1 MQGPLREQARS
12 HRGAA
17 GLVGWCGGQSSMNL
31 SGPFIKRPVATMLL
45 SLAIML
51 LGGVSFGLLPV
62 SPLPQMDFP
71 VIVVQASLPGASP
84 EVMASTVATPLERSF
99 GSIAGVNTMSSRSS
113 QGSTRVILQF
123 DLDRD
128 INGAA
133 REVQAAINASRTLLP
148 SGMRSMP
155 TYKKVNPSQAPIMVL
170 SLTSDV
176 LEKGQLY
183 DLASTIL
190 SQSLS
195 QVQGVGE
202 VQIGGSSLPA
212 VRIELEPQS
221 LNQYGVALDDVR
233 NTIANANVR
242 RPKGSVED
250 DQRLWQVQ
258 ANDQLEKAKDYES
271 LIIHYNGGAALRL
284 KDVAKVSDGVEDR
297 YNSGFFNDDAAVLLV
312 INRQAGANIIETVNE
327 IKAQLP
333 ALQAVLPASVKLNLA
348 MDRSPV
354 IKATLHE
361 AEMTLLIAVALVILV
376 VFLFLGNFRASLIP
390 TLAVPVSLVGTFA
403 VMYLYG
409 FSLNNLSLMALILA
423 TGLVVD
429 DAIVVLENISRHI
442 DEGVRPMRA
451 AYLGAQEVGFT
462 LLSMNVSL
470 VAVFLSILFMGGIIE
485 SLFREF
491 SITLAA
497 AIVVSLVVS
506 LTLTPMLCARWL
518 KPHTPGQ
525 ENRLQRW
532 SRRANDW
539 MVGKYATSLDWVL
552 RHKRLTLLSL
562 FVTIGVN
569 IALYVVVP
577 KTFMPQQ
584 DTGQL
589 IGFVRGDDGLS
600 FSVMQPKM
608 EIFRRAVLKDEAVE
622 SVAGFIGGNNGTN
635 NAFMLVRL
643 KPIKERS
650 ISAQKVIERLRKEMP
665 KVPGAQLML
674 MADQD
679 LQFGG
684 GREQTTSQYSYILQS
699 GDLGAL
705 REWYPKVVTALKAL
719 PELTAIDARE
729 GRGARQVTLIV
740 DRDQAKRLGV
750 DMDMVT
756 AVLNNAYSQRQI
768 STIYDSLN
776 QYQVVMEVNPKYAQ
790 DPITLKQ
797 VQVIT
802 ADGARIPLSTIAH
815 YENSLENDR
824 VSHEGQF
831 ASESIAFDMAEGV
844 TVEQGGA
851 AIERAIAKV
860 GLPEDVIAKMAG
872 TADAFA
878 ATQKSQPW
886 MILGALVAVYLVLGV
901 LYESYIHPL
910 TILSTLPS
918 AGVGALLSI
927 YALGGEFSL
936 ISLLGLF
943 LLIGVVKKNAILMID
958 LALQL
963 ERSQGMAPLESI
975 RSACLQR
982 LRPILMTTLAAIL
995 GALPLL
1001 MSRAEGAEMRQP
1013 LGLTI
1018 IGGLIFSQVLTL
1030 YTTPVV
1036 YLYLDRLRHRFNKW
1050 RGVRTDAALETPL

>member
-1 MQGPLREQARS
+1 
-12 HRGAA
+12 
-17 GLVGWCGGQSSMNL
+17 MNL
-31 SGPFIKRPVATMLL
+31 SGPFILRPVATMLL
-45 SLAIML
+45 SLAILL
-51 LGGVSFGLLPV
+51 LGGVSFNLLPV
-62 SPLPQMDFP
+62 SPLPQIDFP
-71 VIVVQASLPGASP
+71 VIVVSASLPGASP

-99 GSIAGVNTMSSRSS
+99 GAIAGITTMSSSSS
-113 QGSTRVILQF
+113 QGSTRVILAF
-123 DLDRD
+123 DSGRD

-133 REVQAAINASRTLLP
+133 REVQAAINASRNLLP

-155 TYKKVNPSQAPIMVL
+155 TYKKINPSQAPIMVL

-176 LEKGQLY
+176 LQKGELY

-195 QVQGVGE
+195 QVPGVGE

-212 VRIELEPQS
+212 VRIELEPKA
-221 LNQYGVALDDVR
+221 LDQYGVALDDVR
-233 NTIANANVR
+233 NTIANANQR
-242 RPKGSVED
+242 RPKGSLED
-250 DQRLWQVQ
+250 SERNWQIQ
-258 ANDQLEKAKDYES
+258 ANDQLEKAKDYEPL
-271 LIIHYNGGAALRL
+271 LIRYQNGAALRL
-284 KDVAKVSDGVEDR
+284 GDVAKISDGVEDR
-297 YNSGFFNDDAAVLLV
+297 YNSGFFNNDAAVLLV
-312 INRQAGANIIETVNE
+312 INRQSGANIIETVRQ

-333 ALQAVLPASVKLNLA
+333 ALQAVLPSSVKLNLA

-354 IKATLHE
+354 ITATLHE
-361 AEMTLLIAVALVILV
+361 AEMTLLIAVALVVLV
-376 VFLFLGNFRASLIP
+376 VYLFLGNFRASLIP

-403 VMYLYG
+403 VMYLFG
-409 FSLNNLSLMALILA
+409 FSLNNFSLMALILA

-442 DEGVRPMRA
+442 DDGVPPMKA

-470 VAVFLSILFMGGIIE
+470 VAVFLSILFMGGIVT

-491 SITLAA
+491 SITLSS
-497 AIVVSLVVS
+497 AIIVSLVVS

-518 KPHTPGQ
+518 KPHVKGHMTG
-525 ENRLQRW
+525 LQRW
-532 SRRANDW
+532 SQRVNDR
-539 MVGKYATSLDWVL
+539 MVAAYATSLDWVL
-552 RHKRLTLLSL
+552 RHRRLTLLSL
-562 FVTIGVN
+562 LITVGVN

-600 FSVMQPKM
+600 FGVMQPKM
-608 EIFRRAVLKDEAVE
+608 ETFRKAILKDPAVL

-635 NAFMLVRL
+635 NAVMLVRL
-643 KPIKERS
+643 KPIAERK
-650 ISAQKVIERLRKEMP
+650 ISAQAVIERLRKDVP
-665 KVPGAQLML
+665 LVPGGRLFL

-684 GREQTTSQYSYILQS
+684 SRDQSSAQYSYILQS
-699 GDLGAL
+699 GDLAAL
-705 REWYPKVVTALKAL
+705 REWFPKVVAAFHSL

-729 GRGARQVTLIV
+729 GRGAAQVTLIV
-740 DRDQAKRLGV
+740 DRDQAKRLGI
-750 DMDMVT
+750 DMSMVT

-790 DPITLKQ
+790 DPITLNQ
-797 VQVIT
+797 MQVIT
-802 ADGARIPLSTIAH
+802 STGARVPLSTIAH
-815 YENSLENDR
+815 YENSLAADTVR
-824 VSHEGQF
+824 HEGQF
-831 ASESIAFDMAEGV
+831 ASENIAFDLAPGV
-844 TVEQGGA
+844 TVEQGTA
-851 AIERAIAKV
+851 AIERAVAKV

-878 ATQKSQPW
+878 ATQKGQPF
-886 MILGALVAVYLVLGV
+886 MILGALVAVYLVLGI

-927 YALGGEFSL
+927 YLLGGEFSL

-963 ERSQGMAPLESI
+963 ERHDGMSPLESI
-975 RSACLQR
+975 RSACLLR

-1001 MSRAEGAEMRQP
+1001 LGAGDGAEMRQP

-1018 IGGLIFSQVLTL
+1018 IGGLVFSQILTL

-1036 YLYLDRLRHRFNKW
+1036 YLYLDRARHRFNAW
-1050 RGVRTDAALETPL
+1050 RGVRTDAALDTAL

>member
-1 MQGPLREQARS
+1 
-12 HRGAA
+12 
-17 GLVGWCGGQSSMNL
+17 MNL

-99 GSIAGVNTMSSRSS
+99 GTIAGVNTMSSRSS

-133 REVQAAINASRTLLP
+133 REVQAAINASRNLLP

-212 VRIELEPQS
+212 VRIELEPQA

-233 NTIANANVR
+233 TTIANANVR

-250 DQRLWQVQ
+250 GQRLWQVQ

-271 LIIHYNGGAALRL
+271 LIIHYADGAALRL

-376 VFLFLGNFRASLIP
+376 VFLFLGNLRASLIP

-442 DEGVRPMRA
+442 DKGVPPMKA

-497 AIVVSLVVS
+497 AIVVSLLVS

-532 SRRANDW
+532 SQRANEW

-552 RHKRLTLLSL
+552 RHRRLTLLSL
-562 FVTIGVN
+562 IVTVGVN

-577 KTFMPQQ
+577 KTFLPQQ

-589 IGFVRGDDGLS
+589 IGFVRGDNGLS

-608 EIFRRAVLKDEAVE
+608 ETFRRAVLKDEAVQ

-643 KPIKERS
+643 KPIKERNL
-650 ISAQKVIERLRKEMP
+650 SAQKVIERLRKEMP

-705 REWYPKVVTALKAL
+705 REWYPKVVAAFKAL

-729 GRGARQVTLIV
+729 GRGAQQVTLIV

-750 DMDMVT
+750 DMNMVT

-790 DPITLKQ
+790 DPVTLNQ
-797 VQVIT
+797 VKVIT

-815 YENSLENDR
+815 YESSLENDR

-844 TVEQGGA
+844 TVEQGSA

-878 ATQKSQPW
+878 AAQKSQPW

-927 YALGGEFSL
+927 YVLGGEFSL

-963 ERSQGMAPLESI
+963 ERHQGLEPLESI

-1001 MSRAEGAEMRQP
+1001 LSRAEGAEMRQP

-1018 IGGLIFSQVLTL
+1018 IGGLVFSQVLTL

-1036 YLYLDRLRHRFNKW
+1036 YLYLDKLRHRFNRW

>member
-1 MQGPLREQARS
+1 
-12 HRGAA
+12 
-17 GLVGWCGGQSSMNL
+17 MNL
-31 SGPFIKRPVATMLL
+31 SGPFIRRPVATMLL
-45 SLAIML
+45 SFAIML
-51 LGGVSFGLLPV
+51 LGGVCFGLLPV

-71 VIVVQASLPGASP
+71 VIVVQANLPGASP

-99 GSIAGVNTMSSRSS
+99 GAIAGVNTMSSRSS

-133 REVQAAINASRTLLP
+133 REVQAAINASRNLLP

-195 QVQGVGE
+195 QVAGVGE

-212 VRIELEPQS
+212 VRIELEPQL

-233 NTIANANVR
+233 TAIADSNVR

-250 DQRLWQVQ
+250 DKRMWQVQ
-258 ANDQLEKAKDYES
+258 ANDQLEKAKDYETLVIRYQDGS
-271 LIIHYNGGAALRL
+271 VLRL
-284 KDVAKVSDGVEDR
+284 KDVAKVSDSVEDR

-327 IKAQLP
+327 IKNQLP

-361 AEMTLLIAVALVILV
+361 AEMTLLIAVALVVLV

-442 DEGVRPMRA
+442 DEGVPPMKA
-451 AYLGAQEVGFT
+451 AYLGAEEVGFT
-462 LLSMNVSL
+462 LLSMNASL
-470 VAVFLSILFMGGIIE
+470 VAVFLSILFMGGIVE

-518 KPHTPGQ
+518 KPHVPGQ

-532 SRRANDW
+532 SHGLNER
-539 MVGKYATSLDWVL
+539 MVRGYARSLDWVL
-552 RHKRLTLLSL
+552 RHRRLTLLSL
-562 FVTIGVN
+562 LVTIGVN

-600 FSVMQPKM
+600 FNVMQPKM
-608 EIFRRAVLKDEAVE
+608 EIFRRAVLKDEAVQ

-643 KPIKERS
+643 KPIKERG

-699 GDLGAL
+699 ADLASL
-705 REWYPKVVTALKAL
+705 RIWYPKVVAAFRAL
-719 PELTAIDARE
+719 PELTAIDARD
-729 GRGARQVTLIV
+729 GGGAQQVTLIV
-740 DRDQAKRLGV
+740 DRDQAKRLGI

-756 AVLNNAYSQRQI
+756 SVLNNAYSQRQI

-776 QYQVVMEVNPKYAQ
+776 QYQVVMEVNPKYAR
-790 DPITLKQ
+790 DPNTLEQ

-802 ADGARIPLSTIAH
+802 ADGARVPLSAIAH
-815 YENSLENDR
+815 YENSLEDDR

-831 ASESIAFDMAEGV
+831 ASEGISFDMAEGV
-844 TVEQGGA
+844 TVEQGTA
-851 AIERAIAKV
+851 AIERAIAKL
-860 GLPEDVIAKMAG
+860 GMPEDVIAKMAG

-878 ATQKSQPW
+878 ATQKSQPF
-886 MILGALVAVYLVLGV
+886 MILGALLAVYLVLGV

-927 YALGGEFSL
+927 YVLGSEFSL

-963 ERSQGMAPLESI
+963 ERAGQTPLESI
-975 RSACLQR
+975 RSACLLR

-1001 MSRAEGAEMRQP
+1001 LGGAEGSEMRQP

-1018 IGGLIFSQVLTL
+1018 IGGLVFSQVLTL

-1036 YLYLDRLRHRFNKW
+1036 YLYLDNLRHRFNRW

>member
-1 MQGPLREQARS
+1 
-12 HRGAA
+12 
-17 GLVGWCGGQSSMNL
+17 MNL
-31 SGPFIKRPVATMLL
+31 SGPFIRRPVATMLL
-45 SLAIML
+45 SFAIML
-51 LGGVSFGLLPV
+51 LGGVCFGLLPV

-71 VIVVQASLPGASP
+71 VIVVQANLPGASP

-99 GSIAGVNTMSSRSS
+99 GAIAGVNTMSSRSS

-133 REVQAAINASRTLLP
+133 REVQAAINASRNLLP

-195 QVQGVGE
+195 QVSGVGE

-212 VRIELEPQS
+212 VRIELEPQL

-233 NTIANANVR
+233 TAIADSNVR

-250 DQRLWQVQ
+250 DRRMWQVQ
-258 ANDQLEKAKDYES
+258 ANDQLEKAKDYET
-271 LIIHYNGGAALRL
+271 LIIRYQDGSVLRL
-284 KDVAKVSDGVEDR
+284 RDVAKVTDSVEDR
-297 YNSGFFNDDAAVLLV
+297 YNSGFFNNDAAVLLV

-361 AEMTLLIAVALVILV
+361 AEMTLLIAVALVVLV

-442 DEGVRPMRA
+442 DEGVPPMKA
-451 AYLGAQEVGFT
+451 AYLGAEEVGFT

-497 AIVVSLVVS
+497 CIVVSLVVS

-518 KPHTPGQ
+518 KPHVPGQ

-532 SRRANDW
+532 SHRLNER
-539 MVGKYATSLDWVL
+539 MVRGYATSLDWVL
-552 RHKRLTLLSL
+552 RHRRLTLLSL
-562 FVTIGVN
+562 LVTIGVN

-600 FSVMQPKM
+600 FNVMQPKM
-608 EIFRRAVLKDEAVE
+608 EIFRRAVLKDEAVQ

-643 KPIKERS
+643 KPIKERN

-699 GDLGAL
+699 ADLASL
-705 REWYPKVVTALKAL
+705 RMWYPKVVAAFRAL
-719 PELTAIDARE
+719 PELTAIDARD
-729 GRGARQVTLIV
+729 GGGAQQVTLVV
-740 DRDQAKRLGV
+740 DRDQAKRLGI

-790 DPITLKQ
+790 DPKTLEQ

-802 ADGARIPLSTIAH
+802 ADGARVPLSAIAH
-815 YENSLENDR
+815 YENSLEDDR

-831 ASESIAFDMAEGV
+831 ASEGISFDMAEGV
-844 TVEQGGA
+844 TVEQGTA
-851 AIERAIAKV
+851 AIERAITRL

-878 ATQKSQPW
+878 ATQKSQPF
-886 MILGALVAVYLVLGV
+886 MILGALLAVYLVLGV

-963 ERSQGMAPLESI
+963 ERAGQAPLESI
-975 RSACLQR
+975 RSACLLR

-1001 MSRAEGAEMRQP
+1001 LGAAEGSEMRQP

-1018 IGGLIFSQVLTL
+1018 IGGLVFSQVLTL

-1036 YLYLDRLRHRFNKW
+1036 YLYLDSLRHRFNRW

>member
-1 MQGPLREQARS
+1 
-12 HRGAA
+12 
-17 GLVGWCGGQSSMNL
+17 MNL

-99 GSIAGVNTMSSRSS
+99 GVIAGVNTMSSRSS

-133 REVQAAINASRTLLP
+133 REVQAAINASRNLLP

-442 DEGVRPMRA
+442 DKGVRPMRA

-497 AIVVSLVVS
+497 AIVVSLLVS

-532 SRRANDW
+532 SQRSNDW

-569 IALYVVVP
+569 IALYIVVP
-577 KTFMPQQ
+577 KTFLPQQ

-622 SVAGFIGGNNGTN
+622 SVAGFIGGTNGTN

-643 KPIKERS
+643 KPIKERN

-705 REWYPKVVTALKAL
+705 REWYPKVVTALRAL

-750 DMDMVT
+750 DMEMVT

-963 ERSQGMAPLESI
+963 ERQQGMAPLESI
-975 RSACLQR
+975 RNACLQR

-1001 MSRAEGAEMRQP
+1001 LSRAEGAEMRQP

-1036 YLYLDRLRHRFNKW
+1036 YLYLDKLRHRFNKW

>member
-1 MQGPLREQARS
+1 
-12 HRGAA
+12 
-17 GLVGWCGGQSSMNL
+17 MNL

-99 GSIAGVNTMSSRSS
+99 GAIAGVNTMSSRSS

-133 REVQAAINASRTLLP
+133 REVQAAINASRNLLP

-212 VRIELEPQS
+212 VRIELEPQA

-233 NTIANANVR
+233 KTIAEANVR

-250 DQRLWQVQ
+250 DQRLWQIQ

-442 DEGVRPMRA
+442 DEGVKPMKA
-451 AYLGAQEVGFT
+451 AYLGAKEVGFT

-497 AIVVSLVVS
+497 SIVVSLVVS

-518 KPHTPGQ
+518 KPHTPGE

-532 SRRANDW
+532 SRRTNDW

-552 RHKRLTLLSL
+552 RHRRLTLLSL
-562 FVTIGVN
+562 IITVGVN
-569 IALYVVVP
+569 VALYVVVP

-608 EIFRRAVLKDEAVE
+608 EVFRRAVLKDEAVE
-622 SVAGFIGGNNGTN
+622 SVAGFIGGTNGTN

-643 KPIKERS
+643 KPIKERN

-665 KVPGAQLML
+665 KVAGAQLML

-699 GDLGAL
+699 GDLGEL
-705 REWYPKVVTALKAL
+705 REWYPKVVTALRAL

-729 GRGARQVTLIV
+729 GAGAQQVTLIV

-750 DMDMVT
+750 DMEMVT

-790 DPITLKQ
+790 DPVTLKQ

-802 ADGARIPLSTIAH
+802 ADGARIPLSTFAH
-815 YENSLENDR
+815 YENSLEDDR

-831 ASESIAFDMAEGV
+831 ASESISFDMAEGV
-844 TVEQGGA
+844 TVEQGSA
-851 AIERAIAKV
+851 AIERAIAKL
-860 GLPEDVIAKMAG
+860 GLPEDVIVKMAG

-878 ATQKSQPW
+878 ATQKSQPF
-886 MILGALVAVYLVLGV
+886 MILGALLAVYLVLGV

-927 YALGGEFSL
+927 YVLGGEFSL

-963 ERSQGMAPLESI
+963 ERHHGMAPLESI

-1001 MSRAEGAEMRQP
+1001 LSRAEGAEMRQP

-1036 YLYLDRLRHRFNKW
+1036 YLYLDKLRHRFNKW

>member
-1 MQGPLREQARS
+1 
-12 HRGAA
+12 
-17 GLVGWCGGQSSMNL
+17 MNL

-62 SPLPQMDFP
+62 APLPQMDFP

-99 GSIAGVNTMSSRSS
+99 GAIAGVNTMSSRSS

-133 REVQAAINASRTLLP
+133 REVQAAINASRNLLP

-202 VQIGGSSLPA
+202 VQVGGSSLPA
-212 VRIELEPQS
+212 VRIELEPQL

-233 NTIANANVR
+233 NAIANANQR

-250 DQRLWQVQ
+250 DQRLWQIQ
-258 ANDQLEKAKDYES
+258 ANDQLEKARDYEP
-271 LIIHYNGGAALRL
+271 LIIHYNNGAALRL

-376 VFLFLGNFRASLIP
+376 VYLFLGNFRASLIP

-403 VMYLYG
+403 IMYLYG

-442 DEGVRPMRA
+442 DEGIAPMKA
-451 AYLGAQEVGFT
+451 AYLGAKEVGFT

-532 SRRANDW
+532 SRRSNDW
-539 MVGKYATSLDWVL
+539 MMGKYATSLDWVL
-552 RHKRLTLLSL
+552 RHRRLTLLSL
-562 FVTIGVN
+562 LLTIGVN
-569 IALYVVVP
+569 VALYVVVP

-608 EIFRRAVLKDEAVE
+608 EIFRRAVLKDAAVE

-643 KPIKERS
+643 KPIKERD
-650 ISAQKVIERLRKEMP
+650 ISAQKVIERLRREMP

-699 GDLGAL
+699 GDLGEL
-705 REWYPKVVTALKAL
+705 RQWYPKVVTALRAL
-719 PELTAIDARE
+719 PEITAIDARE
-729 GRGARQVTLIV
+729 GRGAQQVTLVV

-790 DPITLKQ
+790 DPITLNQ

-802 ADGARIPLSTIAH
+802 SAGARIPLSAIAH
-815 YENSLENDR
+815 YENSLEDDR

-831 ASESIAFDMAEGV
+831 ASESISFDMAEGV
-844 TVEQGGA
+844 TVEQGTA
-851 AIERAIAKV
+851 AIERAIAKL
-860 GLPEDVIAKMAG
+860 GMPEDVIVKMAG

-878 ATQKSQPW
+878 ATQKSQPF
-886 MILGALVAVYLVLGV
+886 MILGALLAVYLVLGV

-927 YALGGEFSL
+927 YVLGGEFSL

-963 ERSQGMAPLESI
+963 ERHQGLDPLQSI

-1001 MSRAEGAEMRQP
+1001 LGGAEGSEMRQP

-1018 IGGLIFSQVLTL
+1018 IGGLVFSQVLTL

-1036 YLYLDRLRHRFNKW
+1036 YLYLDRLRHKFNHW

>member
-1 MQGPLREQARS
+1 
-12 HRGAA
+12 
-17 GLVGWCGGQSSMNL
+17 MNL
-31 SGPFIKRPVATMLL
+31 SGPFIRRPVATMLL

-62 SPLPQMDFP
+62 APLPQMDFP
-71 VIVVQASLPGASP
+71 VIVVSANLSGASP
-84 EVMASTVATPLERSF
+84 EVMASTVATPLERKL
-99 GSIAGVNTMSSRSS
+99 GSIAGVTTLTSSSN
-113 QGSTRVILQF
+113 QGSTRVIIGF
-123 DLDRD
+123 EMGRD
-128 INGAA
+128 IDGAA
-133 REVQAAINASRTLLP
+133 REVQAAINATRNLLP

-155 TYKKVNPSQAPIMVL
+155 TYKKINPSQAPIMVL

-176 LEKGQLY
+176 LQKGQLY
-183 DLASTIL
+183 DLADTIL
-190 SQSLS
+190 SQSLA
-195 QVQGVGE
+195 QVAGVGE

-212 VRIELEPQS
+212 VRIAVEPQL
-221 LNQYGVALDDVR
+221 LNQYNLSLDEVR
-233 NTIANANVR
+233 TAVSNANQR
-242 RPKGSVED
+242 RPMGFVED
-250 DQRLWQVQ
+250 TERNWQVR
-258 ANDQLEKAKDYES
+258 ANDQLESAKDYEPVV
-271 LIIHYNGGAALRL
+271 IRQQNGTILRL
-284 KDVAKVSDGVEDR
+284 SDVATVTDGVENR
-297 YNSGFFNDDAAVLLV
+297 YNSGFFNDQAAVLLV
-312 INRQAGANIIETVNE
+312 VNRQSGANIIETVDQ

-333 ALQAVLPASVKLNLA
+333 ALQSLLPASVQLNVA

-354 IKATLHE
+354 IKATLKE
-361 AEMTLLIAVALVILV
+361 AEHTLLIAVVLVILV
-376 VFLFLGNFRASLIP
+376 VYLFLGSLRASLIP
-390 TLAVPVSLVGTFA
+390 SLAVPVSLVGTFA
-403 VMYLYG
+403 VMYVCG

-442 DEGVRPMRA
+442 ENGQPPMKA
-451 AYLGAQEVGFT
+451 AYLGAKEVGFT

-470 VAVFLSILFMGGIIE
+470 VAVFVSILFMGGIVRN
-485 SLFREF
+485 LFQEF

-497 AIVVSLVVS
+497 AIIVSLVVS

-518 KPHTPGQ
+518 KPHQAQQT
-525 ENRLQRW
+525 RLQRW
-532 SRRANDW
+532 SDKLHQR
-539 MVGKYATSLDWVL
+539 MVAAYDRSLGWAL

-562 FVTIGVN
+562 LATIGIN

-577 KTFMPQQ
+577 KTLIPQQ

-589 IGFVRGDDGLS
+589 MGFIRGDDGLS
-600 FSVMQPKM
+600 FTVMQPKM
-608 EIFRRAVLKDEAVE
+608 EIYRRALLADPAVQ
-622 SVAGFIGGNNGTN
+622 SVAGFIGGNSGTN
-635 NAFMLVRL
+635 NAMVLVRL
-643 KPIKERS
+643 KPISERK
-650 ISAQKVIERLRKEMP
+650 IDAQKVIERLRKELP
-665 KVPGAQLML
+665 KVPGGRLFL

-679 LQFGG
+679 LQLGGG
-684 GREQTTSQYSYILQS
+684 GRDQTSSQYLYTLQS
-699 GDLGAL
+699 GDLAAL
-705 REWYPKVVTALKAL
+705 REWFPKVVAALRAL
-719 PELTAIDARE
+719 PELTAIDARD
-729 GRGARQVTLIV
+729 GAGTQQVTLVV
-740 DRDQAKRLGV
+740 DRDQAKRLGI

-776 QYQVVMEVNPKYAQ
+776 QYQVVLEINPKYAW
-790 DPITLKQ
+790 DPSTLEQ

-802 ADGARIPLSTIAH
+802 ADGARVPLSTIAH
-815 YENSLENDR
+815 YENSLANDR

-831 ASESIAFDMAEGV
+831 ASEDIAFDVAEGYSPD
-844 TVEQGGA
+844 QAMA
-851 AIERAIAKV
+851 ALERAVAKL
-860 GLPEDVIAKMAG
+860 GLPEEVIAKLGG

-878 ATQKSQPW
+878 QTQQGQPF
-886 MILGALVAVYLVLGV
+886 MILGALLLVYLVLGI

-918 AGVGALLSI
+918 AGVGALL
-927 YALGGEFSL
+927 ALYVTGGEFSL

-963 ERSQGMAPLESI
+963 ERHQGFSPEESI
-975 RSACLQR
+975 RQACLLR

-1001 MSRAEGAEMRQP
+1001 LSQAEGAEMRQP

-1018 IGGLIFSQVLTL
+1018 IGGLVFSQILTL

-1036 YLYLDRLRHRFNKW
+1036 YLYLDRLRHRFNRW

>member
-1 MQGPLREQARS
+1 
-12 HRGAA
+12 
-17 GLVGWCGGQSSMNL
+17 MNL
-31 SGPFIKRPVATMLL
+31 SGPFIRRPVATMLL
-45 SLAIML
+45 SFAIML
-51 LGGVSFGLLPV
+51 LGGVCFGLLPV

-71 VIVVQASLPGASP
+71 VIVVQANLPGASP

-99 GSIAGVNTMSSRSS
+99 GAIAGVNTMSSRSS

-133 REVQAAINASRTLLP
+133 REVQAAINASRNLLP

-195 QVQGVGE
+195 QVSGVGE

-212 VRIELEPQS
+212 VRIELEPQL

-233 NTIANANVR
+233 TAIADSNVR

-250 DQRLWQVQ
+250 DRRMWQVQ
-258 ANDQLEKAKDYES
+258 SNDQLEKAKDYET
-271 LIIHYNGGAALRL
+271 LIIRYQDGSVLRL
-284 KDVAKVSDGVEDR
+284 KDVAKVTDSVEDR
-297 YNSGFFNDDAAVLLV
+297 YNSGFFNNDAAVLLV

-361 AEMTLLIAVALVILV
+361 AEMTLLIAVALVVLV

-442 DEGVRPMRA
+442 DEGVPPMKA
-451 AYLGAQEVGFT
+451 AYLGAEEVGFT

-497 AIVVSLVVS
+497 SIVVSLVVS

-518 KPHTPGQ
+518 KPHVPGQ

-532 SRRANDW
+532 SQGLNER
-539 MVGKYATSLDWVL
+539 MVRGYAISLDWVL
-552 RHKRLTLLSL
+552 RHRRLTLLSL
-562 FVTIGVN
+562 LVTIGVN
-569 IALYVVVP
+569 FALYVVVP

-600 FSVMQPKM
+600 FNVMQPKM
-608 EIFRRAVLKDEAVE
+608 EIFRRAVLKDEAVQ

-643 KPIKERS
+643 KPIKERG

-665 KVPGAQLML
+665 KVPGGQLML

-684 GREQTTSQYSYILQS
+684 GREQTTSQYAYILQS
-699 GDLGAL
+699 GDLASL
-705 REWYPKVVTALKAL
+705 RTWYPKVVAAFRAL
-719 PELTAIDARE
+719 PELTAIDARD
-729 GRGARQVTLIV
+729 GGGAQQVTLVV
-740 DRDQAKRLGV
+740 DRDQAKRLGI
-750 DMDMVT
+750 DMEMVT

-790 DPITLKQ
+790 DPKTLEQ

-802 ADGARIPLSTIAH
+802 ADGARVPLSTIAH
-815 YENSLENDR
+815 YENSLEDDR

-831 ASESIAFDMAEGV
+831 ASEGISFDMAEGV
-844 TVEQGGA
+844 TVEQGTA
-851 AIERAIAKV
+851 AIERALAKV

-878 ATQKSQPW
+878 ATQKSQPF
-886 MILGALVAVYLVLGV
+886 MILGALLAVYLVLGV

-963 ERSQGMAPLESI
+963 ERGGQTPLESI
-975 RSACLQR
+975 RSACLLR

-1001 MSRAEGAEMRQP
+1001 LGAAEGSEMRQP

-1018 IGGLIFSQVLTL
+1018 IGGLVFSQVLTL

-1036 YLYLDRLRHRFNKW
+1036 YLYLDKLRHRFNRW

>member
-1 MQGPLREQARS
+1 
-12 HRGAA
+12 
-17 GLVGWCGGQSSMNL
+17 MNL

-99 GSIAGVNTMSSRSS
+99 GTIAGVNTMSSRSS

-133 REVQAAINASRTLLP
+133 REVQAAINASRNLLP

-212 VRIELEPQS
+212 VRIELEPQA

-233 NTIANANVR
+233 TTIANANVR

-250 DQRLWQVQ
+250 GQRLWQVQ

-271 LIIHYNGGAALRL
+271 LIIHYADGAALRL
-284 KDVAKVSDGVEDR
+284 KDVAKVSDSVEDR

-442 DEGVRPMRA
+442 DKGVPPMKA

-497 AIVVSLVVS
+497 AIVVSLLVS

-532 SRRANDW
+532 SQRANEW

-552 RHKRLTLLSL
+552 RHRRLTLLSL

-577 KTFMPQQ
+577 KTFLPQQ

-589 IGFVRGDDGLS
+589 IGFVRGDNGLS

-608 EIFRRAVLKDEAVE
+608 ETFRRAVLKDDAVQ

-643 KPIKERS
+643 KPIKERNL
-650 ISAQKVIERLRKEMP
+650 SAQKVIERLRKEMP

-705 REWYPKVVTALKAL
+705 REWYPKVVAAFKAL

-729 GRGARQVTLIV
+729 GRGAQQVTLIV

-750 DMDMVT
+750 DMNMVT

-790 DPITLKQ
+790 DPVTLNQ
-797 VQVIT
+797 VKVIT

-815 YENSLENDR
+815 YESSLENDR

-844 TVEQGGA
+844 TVEQGSA

-878 ATQKSQPW
+878 AAQKSQPW

-927 YALGGEFSL
+927 YVLGGEFSL

-963 ERSQGMAPLESI
+963 ERHQGLEPLESI

-1001 MSRAEGAEMRQP
+1001 LSRAEGAEMRQP

-1018 IGGLIFSQVLTL
+1018 IGGLVFSQVLTL

-1036 YLYLDRLRHRFNKW
+1036 YLYLDKLRHRFNRW

>member
-1 MQGPLREQARS
+1 
-12 HRGAA
+12 
-17 GLVGWCGGQSSMNL
+17 MNL
-31 SGPFIKRPVATMLL
+31 SGPFIRRPVATMLL

-62 SPLPQMDFP
+62 APLPNMDFP
-71 VIVVQASLPGASP
+71 VIVVSASLPGASP
-84 EVMASTVATPLERSF
+84 EIMASSVATPLERSL
-99 GSIAGVNTMSSRSS
+99 GSIAGINTMSSRSS

-133 REVQAAINASRTLLP
+133 REVQAAINASRNLLP

-170 SLTSDV
+170 SLTSEV
-176 LEKGQLY
+176 LEKGELY
-183 DLASTIL
+183 DMASTIL

-195 QVQGVGE
+195 QVSGVGE

-212 VRIELEPQS
+212 VRIELEPQ
-221 LNQYGVALDDVR
+221 LLDQYGVSLDEVR
-233 NTIANANVR
+233 TAVNAANVR
-242 RPKGSVED
+242 RPKGTVENSKYN
-250 DQRLWQVQ
+250 WQVQ
-258 ANDQLEKAKDYES
+258 ANDQLEKASDYES
-271 LIIHYNGGAALRL
+271 LIIRYQDGAALRL
-284 KDVAKVSDGVEDR
+284 KDVAKVSDGVENR
-297 YNSGFFNDDAAVLLV
+297 YNSGFFNKKPAVLLV
-312 INRQAGANIIETVNE
+312 INRQAGANIIETVAQ

-333 ALQAVLPASVKLNLA
+333 ALEAVLPASATLKVA

-361 AEMTLLIAVALVILV
+361 AEMTLLIAVILVILV
-376 VFLFLGNFRASLIP
+376 VYLFLGNFRASLIP

-403 VMYLYG
+403 IMYLYG

-442 DEGVRPMRA
+442 DKGLAPLQA
-451 AYLGAQEVGFT
+451 AYLGAKEVGFT
-462 LLSMNVSL
+462 LLAMNVSL
-470 VAVFLSILFMGGIIE
+470 VAVFISILFMGGLVE

-491 SITLAA
+491 SITLSAS
-497 AIVVSLVVS
+497 IIVSLVVS

-518 KPHTPGQ
+518 KPHVPGS
-525 ENRLQRW
+525 ENALQRW
-532 SRRANDW
+532 SSQVNDR
-539 MVGKYATSLDWVL
+539 MVAGYDRSLGWVM
-552 RHKRLTLLSL
+552 RHRRLTLLSL
-562 FVTIGVN
+562 LVTVVVN
-569 IALYVVVP
+569 VALYVVVP
-577 KTFMPQQ
+577 KTFLPTQ

-589 IGFVRGDDGLS
+589 MGFVRGDDGLS
-600 FSVMQPKM
+600 FTVMQPKM
-608 EIFRRAVLKDEAVE
+608 EKFRDAILADPAVDT
-622 SVAGFIGGNNGTN
+622 VAGFIGGSNGTN

-643 KPIKERS
+643 KPVSERKLT
-650 ISAQKVIERLRKEMP
+650 AEQVVERLRKEMP
-665 KVPGAQLML
+665 KVPGGRVFLSP
-674 MADQD
+674 DQD
-679 LQFGG
+679 LQLGG
-684 GREQTTSQYSYILQS
+684 GREQTTSAYQYILQS
-699 GDLGAL
+699 GDLNAL
-705 REWYPKVVTALKAL
+705 REWYPKVVAALKSL

-729 GRGARQVTLIV
+729 GRGAQQVTLQV
-740 DRDQAKRLGV
+740 DRDAAKRLGI

-756 AVLNNAYSQRQI
+756 AVLNNAYSQRQV

-776 QYQVVMEVNPKYAQ
+776 QYKVVMEVNPKFAQ
-790 DPITLKQ
+790 DPATLEQ

-802 ADGARIPLSTIAH
+802 ADGNRVPLSSIAR
-815 YENSLENDR
+815 YERSLADDT
-824 VSHEGQF
+824 VSHDGQF
-831 ASESIAFDMAEGV
+831 ASENISFDLAEGYSLDQA
-844 TVEQGGA
+844 TV
-851 AIERAIAKV
+851 AIERAVAEV
-860 GLPEDVIAKMAG
+860 GLPSDVIAKMAG

-886 MILGALVAVYLVLGV
+886 MILGALLAVYLVLGI

-927 YALGGEFSL
+927 YVLGSQFSL

-943 LLIGVVKKNAILMID
+943 LLIGVVKKNAIMMID

-963 ERSQGMAPLESI
+963 ERDSGMSPVESI
-975 RSACLQR
+975 RAACLQR
-982 LRPILMTTLAAIL
+982 LRPILMTTMAAIL

-1001 MSRAEGAEMRQP
+1001 LSTADGAEMRRP
-1013 LGLTI
+1013 LGLCI
-1018 IGGLIFSQVLTL
+1018 IGGLVFSQVLTL

-1036 YLYLDRLRHRFNKW
+1036 YLYLDRLRHRFNNW

>member
-1 MQGPLREQARS
+1 
-12 HRGAA
+12 
-17 GLVGWCGGQSSMNL
+17 MNL

-99 GSIAGVNTMSSRSS
+99 GAIAGVNTMSSRSS

-133 REVQAAINASRTLLP
+133 REVQAAINASRNLLP

-212 VRIELEPQS
+212 VRIELEPQA

-271 LIIHYNGGAALRL
+271 LIIHYADGAALRL

-297 YNSGFFNDDAAVLLV
+297 YNSGFFNNDSAVLLV

-376 VFLFLGNFRASLIP
+376 VFLFLGSFRASLIP

-442 DEGVRPMRA
+442 DAGVRPMKA

-532 SRRANDW
+532 SQRANDW

-552 RHKRLTLLSL
+552 RHRRLTLLSL
-562 FVTIGVN
+562 FLTIGVN
-569 IALYVVVP
+569 IALYIVVP
-577 KTFMPQQ
+577 KTFLPQQ

-608 EIFRRAVLKDEAVE
+608 ETFRRAVLKDDAVE
-622 SVAGFIGGNNGTN
+622 SVAGFIGGTNGTN

-665 KVPGAQLML
+665 KVAGAQLML

-684 GREQTTSQYSYILQS
+684 GREQTSSQYSYILQS

-729 GRGARQVTLIV
+729 GRGAQQVTLIV

-815 YENSLENDR
+815 YENSLADDR

-844 TVEQGGA
+844 TVEQGSA
-851 AIERAIAKV
+851 AIERAIAAV

-872 TADAFA
+872 TTDAFA

-963 ERSQGMAPLESI
+963 ERHQGMAPLESI
-975 RSACLQR
+975 RNACLQR

-1001 MSRAEGAEMRQP
+1001 LSRAEGAEMRQP

-1036 YLYLDRLRHRFNKW
+1036 YLYLDKLRHRFNHW

>member
-1 MQGPLREQARS
+1 
-12 HRGAA
+12 
-17 GLVGWCGGQSSMNL
+17 MNL
-31 SGPFIKRPVATMLL
+31 SGPFIRRPVATMLL
-45 SLAIML
+45 SLAIIL

-62 SPLPQMDFP
+62 SPLPNMDFP
-71 VIVVQASLPGASP
+71 VIVVSASLPGASP
-84 EVMASTVATPLERSF
+84 EVMASTVATPLERSL
-99 GSIAGVNTMSSRSS
+99 GTIAGISTMSSRSS

-133 REVQAAINASRTLLP
+133 REVQAAINASRNLLP

-195 QVQGVGE
+195 QVNGVGE

-212 VRIELEPQS
+212 VRVELEPQL
-221 LNQYGVALDDVR
+221 LNQYGVSLDEVR
-233 NTIANANVR
+233 TTIANANVR
-242 RPKGSVED
+242 KPKGSVED
-250 DQRLWQVQ
+250 ADHNWQVQ
-258 ANDQLEKAKDYES
+258 ANDQLEKAKDYEP
-271 LIIHYNGGAALRL
+271 LIIRYQDGAALRL
-284 KDVAKVSDGVEDR
+284 SHVAKVSDGVEDR
-297 YNSGFFNDDAAVLLV
+297 YNAGFFNDKQAVLLV
-312 INRQAGANIIETVNE
+312 INRQAGANIIETVAQ

-333 ALQAVLPASVKLNLA
+333 ALQAVLPASVNLDLA

-361 AEMTLLIAVALVILV
+361 AEMTLLIAVTLVILV
-376 VFLFLGNFRASLIP
+376 VFFFLGNFRASLIP

-403 VMYLYG
+403 VMYLSG

-442 DEGVRPMRA
+442 DKGVPPMQA
-451 AYLGAQEVGFT
+451 AYLGAKEVGFT

-470 VAVFLSILFMGGIIE
+470 VAVFLSILFMGGIIA

-497 AIVVSLVVS
+497 SIVVSLVVS

-518 KPHTPGQ
+518 KPHDPDR
-525 ENRLQRW
+525 ENPLQRW
-532 SRRANDW
+532 SRRLNER
-539 MVGKYATSLDWVL
+539 MVAGYDRSLGWAL
-552 RHKRLTLLSL
+552 RHRRLTLLSL
-562 FVTIGVN
+562 LLTIGVN

-589 IGFVRGDDGLS
+589 IGFIRGDNGLS

-608 EIFRRAVLKDEAVE
+608 DIYRKAILADPAVD
-622 SVAGFIGGNNGTN
+622 SVAGFIGGNGGSN
-635 NAFMLVRL
+635 NATMIVRL
-643 KPIKERS
+643 KPIKERNM
-650 ISAQKVIERLRKEMP
+650 AADKVIERLRKNMP
-665 KVPGAQLML
+665 QVPGGRLFL

-684 GREQTTSQYSYILQS
+684 GREQTTSQYQYILQS
-699 GDLGAL
+699 GDLTSL
-705 REWYPKVVTALKAL
+705 RLWYPKVLAALKSL
-719 PELTAIDARE
+719 PELTAIDGRE
-729 GRGARQVTLIV
+729 GRGAQQVTLQV
-740 DRDQAKRLGV
+740 DRDTAKRLGV
-750 DMDMVT
+750 DMNMVT
-756 AVLNNAYSQRQI
+756 AVLNNAYSQRQV

-790 DPITLKQ
+790 DPVTLEQ

-802 ADGARIPLSTIAH
+802 AAGARIPLSSFTH
-815 YENSLENDR
+815 YERSLENDR
-824 VSHEGQF
+824 VTHDGQF
-831 ASESIAFDMAEGV
+831 ASEDISFDLAEGV
-844 TVEQGGA
+844 TLEQA
-851 AIERAIAKV
+851 STAIEHAVAKV
-860 GLPEDVIAKMAG
+860 GLPADVIAKMAG
-872 TADAFA
+872 TADTFA
-878 ATQKSQPW
+878 AAQKSQPW
-886 MILGALVAVYLVLGV
+886 MILGALVVVYLVLGI

-927 YALGGEFSL
+927 YLLGGQFSL

-963 ERSQGMAPLESI
+963 ERESGMTPLESI

-1001 MSRAEGAEMRQP
+1001 LSSAEGAEMRHP

-1018 IGGLIFSQVLTL
+1018 IGGLIFSQILTL

-1036 YLYLDRLRHRFNKW
+1036 YLYLDRLRRRVNQW

>member
-1 MQGPLREQARS
+1 
-12 HRGAA
+12 
-17 GLVGWCGGQSSMNL
+17 MNL
-31 SGPFIKRPVATMLL
+31 SGPFIRRPVATMLL

-62 SPLPQMDFP
+62 APLPQMDFP
-71 VIVVQASLPGASP
+71 VIVVSANLSGASP
-84 EVMASTVATPLERSF
+84 EVMASTVATPLERKL
-99 GSIAGVNTMSSRSS
+99 GSIAGVTTLTSSSS
-113 QGSTRVILQF
+113 QGSTRVIIGF
-123 DLDRD
+123 EMGRD
-128 INGAA
+128 IDGAA
-133 REVQAAINASRTLLP
+133 REVQAAINATRNLLP

-155 TYKKVNPSQAPIMVL
+155 TYKKINPSQAPIMVL

-176 LEKGQLY
+176 LQKGQLY
-183 DLASTIL
+183 DLADTIL
-190 SQSLS
+190 SQSLA
-195 QVQGVGE
+195 QVSGVGE

-212 VRIELEPQS
+212 VRIAVEPQL
-221 LNQYGVALDDVR
+221 LNQYNLSLDEVR
-233 NTIANANVR
+233 TAVSNANQR
-242 RPKGSVED
+242 RPMGFVED
-250 DQRLWQVQ
+250 AERNWQVR
-258 ANDQLEKAKDYES
+258 ANDQLESAKDYEPVV
-271 LIIHYNGGAALRL
+271 IRQQNGTILRL
-284 KDVAKVSDGVEDR
+284 SDVATVTDGVENR
-297 YNSGFFNDDAAVLLV
+297 YNSGFFNDQAAVLLV
-312 INRQAGANIIETVNE
+312 VNRQTGANIIETVDQ

-333 ALQAVLPASVKLNLA
+333 ALQSLLPASVQLNVA

-354 IKATLHE
+354 IKATLKE
-361 AEMTLLIAVALVILV
+361 AEHTLLIAVVLVILV
-376 VFLFLGNFRASLIP
+376 VYLFLGSLRASLIP
-390 TLAVPVSLVGTFA
+390 SLAVPVSLVGTFA
-403 VMYLYG
+403 VMYLCG

-442 DEGVRPMRA
+442 ENGQPPMKA
-451 AYLGAQEVGFT
+451 AFLGAKEVGFT

-470 VAVFLSILFMGGIIE
+470 VAVFVSILFMGGIVRN
-485 SLFREF
+485 LFQEF

-497 AIVVSLVVS
+497 AIIVSLVVS

-518 KPHTPGQ
+518 KPHKAEQ
-525 ENRLQRW
+525 SRLQRW
-532 SRRANDW
+532 SDKLHQR
-539 MVGKYATSLDWVL
+539 MVAAYDRSLGWAL

-562 FVTIGVN
+562 LATIGIN

-577 KTFMPQQ
+577 KTLMPQQ

-589 IGFVRGDDGLS
+589 MGFIRGDDGLS

-608 EIFRRAVLKDEAVE
+608 EIYRRALLADPAVQ
-622 SVAGFIGGNNGTN
+622 SVAGFIGGNSGTN
-635 NAFMLVRL
+635 NAFVLVRL
-643 KPIKERS
+643 KPISERK
-650 ISAQKVIERLRKEMP
+650 IDAQKVIERLRKELP
-665 KVPGAQLML
+665 KVPGGRLFL

-679 LQFGG
+679 LQLGGG
-684 GREQTTSQYSYILQS
+684 GRDQTSSQYLYTLQS
-699 GDLGAL
+699 GDLSAL
-705 REWYPKVVTALKAL
+705 REWFPKVVAALRAL
-719 PELTAIDARE
+719 PELTAIDARD
-729 GRGARQVTLIV
+729 GAGTQQVTLVV
-740 DRDQAKRLGV
+740 DRDQAKRLGI

-776 QYQVVMEVNPKYAQ
+776 QYQVVLEINPKYAW
-790 DPITLKQ
+790 DPSTLEQ

-802 ADGARIPLSTIAH
+802 ADGARVPLSTIAH
-815 YENSLENDR
+815 YENSLANDR

-831 ASESIAFDMAEGV
+831 ASEDIAFDVAEGYSPD
-844 TVEQGGA
+844 QAMA
-851 AIERAIAKV
+851 ALERAVARL
-860 GLPEDVIAKMAG
+860 GLPEEVIAKLGG

-878 ATQKSQPW
+878 KTQQGQPF
-886 MILGALVAVYLVLGV
+886 MILGALLLVYLVLGI

-918 AGVGALLSI
+918 AGVGALL
-927 YALGGEFSL
+927 ALYVTGGEFSL

-963 ERSQGMAPLESI
+963 ERHQGFSPEESI
-975 RSACLQR
+975 RRACLLR

-1001 MSRAEGAEMRQP
+1001 LSQAEGAEMRQP

-1018 IGGLIFSQVLTL
+1018 IGGLVFSQILTL

-1036 YLYLDRLRHRFNKW
+1036 YLYLDRLRHRFNRW

>member
-1 MQGPLREQARS
+1 
-12 HRGAA
+12 
-17 GLVGWCGGQSSMNL
+17 MNL

-71 VIVVQASLPGASP
+71 VIVVSASLPGASP

-99 GSIAGVNTMSSRSS
+99 GAIAGVNTMSSRSS

-123 DLDRD
+123 DQDRD

-133 REVQAAINASRTLLP
+133 REVQAAINASRNLLP

-176 LEKGQLY
+176 LAKGELY

-195 QVQGVGE
+195 QVPGVGE

-212 VRIELEPQS
+212 VRIELEPQL

-242 RPKGSVED
+242 RPKGAVSNDEHN
-250 DQRLWQVQ
+250 WQIQ
-258 ANDQLEKAKDYES
+258 ANDQLEKAKDYEP
-271 LIIHYNGGAALRL
+271 LIIRYQDGAALRL
-284 KDVAKVSDGVEDR
+284 SHVAKVQDGVEDR
-297 YNSGFFNDDAAVLLV
+297 YNSGFFNNDAAVLLV
-312 INRQAGANIIETVNE
+312 INRQAGANIIETVNA

-403 VMYLYG
+403 IMYLFG

-442 DEGVRPMRA
+442 DAGISPMKA
-451 AYLGAQEVGFT
+451 AYLGAKEVGFT

-518 KPHTPGQ
+518 KPHVPGT
-525 ENRLQRW
+525 ENAMQRW
-532 SRRANDW
+532 SIRLNDR
-539 MVGKYATSLDWVL
+539 MVLGYARSLDWVL

-562 FVTIGVN
+562 LLTIGVN
-569 IALYVVVP
+569 VALYVVVP

-608 EIFRRAVLKDEAVE
+608 DIFRQAVLADPAVD
-622 SVAGFIGGNNGTN
+622 SVAGFIGGNSGTN
-635 NAFMLVRL
+635 NAVIIVRL
-643 KPIKERS
+643 KPITERK
-650 ISAQKVIERLRKEMP
+650 ISAQKVIERLRDNMP
-665 KVPGAQLML
+665 KVPGGRLML

-684 GREQTTSQYSYILQS
+684 GREQTSSQYSYILQS
-699 GDLGAL
+699 GDLGEL
-705 REWYPKVVTALKAL
+705 RTWYPKVVAALKSL

-729 GRGARQVTLIV
+729 GRGAQQVTLVV

-790 DPITLKQ
+790 DPQTLDQ

-802 ADGARIPLSTIAH
+802 ADGARIPLSAIAH
-815 YENSLENDR
+815 YENSLQDDR
-824 VSHEGQF
+824 VEHEGQF
-831 ASESIAFDMAEGV
+831 ASETISFDMAPGV
-844 TVEQGGA
+844 SLEQGTA
-851 AIERAIAKV
+851 AIEREIAKL
-860 GLPEDVIAKMAG
+860 GLPEEVIVKMAG
-872 TADAFA
+872 TGDAFA
-878 ATQKSQPW
+878 ATQKSQPF
-886 MILGALVAVYLVLGV
+886 MILGALVAVYLVLGI

-927 YALGGEFSL
+927 YLTGGEFSL
-936 ISLLGLF
+936 ISLLGIF

-963 ERSQGMAPLESI
+963 ERHSGMGPQESI

-995 GALPLL
+995 GALPLML
-1001 MSRAEGAEMRQP
+1001 SHAEGAEMRQP

-1018 IGGLIFSQVLTL
+1018 IGGLVFSQILTL

-1036 YLYLDRLRHRFNKW
+1036 YLYLDRARHRFNQW

>member
-1 MQGPLREQARS
+1 
-12 HRGAA
+12 
-17 GLVGWCGGQSSMNL
+17 MNL

-99 GSIAGVNTMSSRSS
+99 GAIAGVNTMSSRSS

-133 REVQAAINASRTLLP
+133 REVQAAINASRNLLP

-212 VRIELEPQS
+212 VRIELEPQA

-233 NTIANANVR
+233 KTIAGANVR

-250 DQRLWQVQ
+250 SERLWQIQ

-271 LIIHYNGGAALRL
+271 LIIHYKDGAALRL

-442 DEGVRPMRA
+442 DEGVKPMQA
-451 AYLGAQEVGFT
+451 AYLGAKEVGFT

-470 VAVFLSILFMGGIIE
+470 VAVFLSILFMGGIVE

-518 KPHTPGQ
+518 KTHTPGQ

-552 RHKRLTLLSL
+552 RHRRLTLLSL
-562 FVTIGVN
+562 IITVGVN
-569 IALYVVVP
+569 VALYVVVP

-608 EIFRRAVLKDEAVE
+608 ETFRRAVLKDEAVE
-622 SVAGFIGGNNGTN
+622 SVAGFIGGTNGTN

-643 KPIKERS
+643 KPIKERNL
-650 ISAQKVIERLRKEMP
+650 SAQKVIERLRKEMP

-705 REWYPKVVTALKAL
+705 REWYPKVVTALRAL

-729 GRGARQVTLIV
+729 GRGAQQVTLIV

-750 DMDMVT
+750 DMNMVT

-790 DPITLKQ
+790 DPVTLNQ

-815 YENSLENDR
+815 YENSLEDDR

-844 TVEQGGA
+844 TVEQGSA

-860 GLPEDVIAKMAG
+860 GLPEDLIAKMAG

-878 ATQKSQPW
+878 ATQKSQPF
-886 MILGALVAVYLVLGV
+886 MILGALLAVYLVLGV

-963 ERSQGMAPLESI
+963 ERHQGLSPLESI

-1001 MSRAEGAEMRQP
+1001 LGRAEGAEMRQP

-1036 YLYLDRLRHRFNKW
+1036 YLYLDKLRHRFNKW

>member
-1 MQGPLREQARS
+1 
-12 HRGAA
+12 
-17 GLVGWCGGQSSMNL
+17 MNL
-31 SGPFIKRPVATMLL
+31 SGPFIRRPVATMLL

-71 VIVVQASLPGASP
+71 VIVVSANLPGASP
-84 EVMASTVATPLERSF
+84 EVMASTVATPLERAF
-99 GSIAGVNTMSSRSS
+99 GAIAGVNTMSSNSS

-123 DLDRD
+123 DQDRD

-133 REVQAAINASRTLLP
+133 REVQAAINASRNLLP
-148 SGMRSMP
+148 SGMKSMP
-155 TYKKVNPSQAPIMVL
+155 TYKKINPSQAPIMVL
-170 SLTSDV
+170 SLTSQV
-176 LEKGQLY
+176 LSKGQLY

-195 QVQGVGE
+195 QVPGVGE

-212 VRIELEPQS
+212 VRIELEPQL

-233 NTIANANVR
+233 RTIANANVR
-242 RPKGSVED
+242 RPKGAVSD
-250 DQRLWQVQ
+250 DDHNWQIQ
-258 ANDQLEKAKDYES
+258 ANDQLEKAKDYEP
-271 LIIHYNGGAALRL
+271 LIIRYQDGAALRL
-284 KDVAKVSDGVEDR
+284 SHVATVKDSVEDR
-297 YNSGFFNDDAAVLLV
+297 YNSGFFNNDAAVLLV
-312 INRQAGANIIETVNE
+312 VNRQAGANIIETVNA

-333 ALQAVLPASVKLNLA
+333 ALQAVLPASVQLNVA

-403 VMYLYG
+403 IMYLYG

-442 DEGVRPMRA
+442 DAGIAPMKA
-451 AYLGAQEVGFT
+451 AYLGAKEVGFT

-470 VAVFLSILFMGGIIE
+470 VAVFLSILFMGGIVE

-497 AIVVSLVVS
+497 SIVVSLVVS

-518 KPHTPGQ
+518 KPHVPGT
-525 ENRLQRW
+525 ENAMQRW
-532 SRRANDW
+532 SIRLNER
-539 MVGKYATSLDWVL
+539 MVSGYARSLDWVL

-562 FVTIGVN
+562 LLTIGVN
-569 IALYVVVP
+569 VALYVVVP

-608 EIFRRAVLKDEAVE
+608 EIFRKAVLADPAVE
-622 SVAGFIGGNNGTN
+622 SVAGFIGGNGGTN
-635 NAFMLVRL
+635 NAFMIVRL
-643 KPIKERS
+643 KPVSERKV
-650 ISAQKVIERLRKEMP
+650 SAQKVIERLRENMP
-665 KVPGAQLML
+665 KVPGGRLML

-684 GREQTTSQYSYILQS
+684 GRDQTSSQYAYILQS
-699 GDLGAL
+699 GDLAEL
-705 REWYPKVVTALKAL
+705 RTWYPKVVAAFKAL

-729 GRGARQVTLIV
+729 GRGAQQVTLVV

-790 DPITLKQ
+790 DPETLNQ

-802 ADGARIPLSTIAH
+802 ADGQRIPLSAIAH
-815 YENSLENDR
+815 YENSLQNDR

-831 ASESIAFDMAEGV
+831 ASESIAFDLAPGV
-844 TVEQGGA
+844 TLEQGTA
-851 AIERAIAKV
+851 AIERAVAKL
-860 GLPEDVIAKMAG
+860 GLPEEVIVKMAG
-872 TADAFA
+872 TGDAFA
-878 ATQKSQPW
+878 ATQKSQPF
-886 MILGALVAVYLVLGV
+886 MILGALVAVYLVLGI

-927 YALGGEFSL
+927 YLTGGEFSL

-963 ERSQGMAPLESI
+963 ERTAGFSPENSI

-995 GALPLL
+995 GAVPLML
-1001 MSRAEGAEMRQP
+1001 STAEGAEMRQP

-1018 IGGLIFSQVLTL
+1018 IGGLIFSQILTL

-1036 YLYLDRLRHRFNKW
+1036 YLYLDRTRHRFNKW
-1050 RGVRTDAALETPL
+1050 RGVRTDAALETAL

>member
-1 MQGPLREQARS
+1 
-12 HRGAA
+12 
-17 GLVGWCGGQSSMNL
+17 MNL

-99 GSIAGVNTMSSRSS
+99 GAIAGVNTMSSRSS

-133 REVQAAINASRTLLP
+133 REVQAAINASRNLLP

-212 VRIELEPQS
+212 VRIELEPQA

-233 NTIANANVR
+233 TTIANANVR

-250 DQRLWQVQ
+250 GQRLWQVQ

-271 LIIHYNGGAALRL
+271 LIIHYADGAALRL

-376 VFLFLGNFRASLIP
+376 VFLFLGNLRASLIP

-442 DEGVRPMRA
+442 DKGVPPMKA

-497 AIVVSLVVS
+497 AIVVSLLVS

-532 SRRANDW
+532 SQRTNEW
-539 MVGKYATSLDWVL
+539 MVGKYASSLDWVL
-552 RHKRLTLLSL
+552 RHRRLTLLSL
-562 FVTIGVN
+562 IVTIGVN

-577 KTFMPQQ
+577 KTFLPQQ

-608 EIFRRAVLKDEAVE
+608 EIFRRAVLKDEAVQ

-643 KPIKERS
+643 KPIKERN

-729 GRGARQVTLIV
+729 GRGAQQVTLIV

-790 DPITLKQ
+790 DPVTLNQ
-797 VQVIT
+797 VKVIT

-815 YENSLENDR
+815 YENSLEDDR

-844 TVEQGGA
+844 TVEQGSA

-927 YALGGEFSL
+927 YVLGGEFSL

-963 ERSQGMAPLESI
+963 ERHQGLEPLESI

-1001 MSRAEGAEMRQP
+1001 LSRAEGAEMRQP

-1018 IGGLIFSQVLTL
+1018 IGGLVFSQVLTL

-1036 YLYLDRLRHRFNKW
+1036 YLYLDNLRHRFNRW

>member
-1 MQGPLREQARS
+1 
-12 HRGAA
+12 
-17 GLVGWCGGQSSMNL
+17 MNL
-31 SGPFIKRPVATMLL
+31 SGPFIRRPVATMLL
-45 SLAIML
+45 SFAIML
-51 LGGVSFGLLPV
+51 LGGVCFGLLPV

-71 VIVVQASLPGASP
+71 VIVVQANLPGASP

-99 GSIAGVNTMSSRSS
+99 GAIDVAVQVELQDDPRRTLAGATAHGVDP
-113 QGSTRVILQF
+113 G
-123 DLDRD
+123 D
-128 INGAA
+128 GAA
-133 REVQAAINASRTLLP
+133 REVQAAINASRNLLP

-195 QVQGVGE
+195 QVSGVGE

-212 VRIELEPQS
+212 VRIELEPQL

-233 NTIANANVR
+233 TAIADSNVR

-250 DQRLWQVQ
+250 DRRMWQVQ
-258 ANDQLEKAKDYES
+258 ANDQLEKAKDYET
-271 LIIHYNGGAALRL
+271 LIIRYQDGSVLRL
-284 KDVAKVSDGVEDR
+284 KDVAKVTDSVEDR
-297 YNSGFFNDDAAVLLV
+297 YNSGFFNNDAAVLLV

-361 AEMTLLIAVALVILV
+361 AEMTLLIAVALVVLV

-442 DEGVRPMRA
+442 DEGVPPMKA
-451 AYLGAQEVGFT
+451 AYMGAEEVGFT

-497 AIVVSLVVS
+497 SIVVSLVVS

-518 KPHTPGQ
+518 KPHVPGQ

-532 SRRANDW
+532 SQSLNER
-539 MVGKYATSLDWVL
+539 MVRGYAISLDWVL
-552 RHKRLTLLSL
+552 RHRRLTLLSL
-562 FVTIGVN
+562 LVTIGVN
-569 IALYVVVP
+569 VALYVVVP

-600 FSVMQPKM
+600 FNVMQPKM
-608 EIFRRAVLKDEAVE
+608 EIFRRAVLKDEAVQ

-643 KPIKERS
+643 KPIKERG

-665 KVPGAQLML
+665 KVPGGQLML
-674 MADQD
+674 MADHD

-699 GDLGAL
+699 GDLASL
-705 REWYPKVVTALKAL
+705 RTWYPKVVAAFRAL
-719 PELTAIDARE
+719 PELTAIDARD
-729 GRGARQVTLIV
+729 GGGAQQVTLVV
-740 DRDQAKRLGV
+740 DRDQAKRLGI

-756 AVLNNAYSQRQI
+756 TVLNNAYSQRQI

-790 DPITLKQ
+790 DPKTLEQ

-802 ADGARIPLSTIAH
+802 ADGARVPLSTIAH
-815 YENSLENDR
+815 YENSLEDDR

-831 ASESIAFDMAEGV
+831 ASEGISFDMAEGV
-844 TVEQGGA
+844 TVEQGTA
-851 AIERAIAKV
+851 AIERALAKV

-878 ATQKSQPW
+878 ATQKSQPF
-886 MILGALVAVYLVLGV
+886 MILGALLAVYLVLGV

-963 ERSQGMAPLESI
+963 ERGGQTPLESI
-975 RSACLQR
+975 RSACLLR

-1001 MSRAEGAEMRQP
+1001 LGAAEGSEMRQP

-1018 IGGLIFSQVLTL
+1018 IGGLVFSQVLTL

-1036 YLYLDRLRHRFNKW
+1036 YLYLDKLRHRFNRW

>member
-1 MQGPLREQARS
+1 
-12 HRGAA
+12 
-17 GLVGWCGGQSSMNL
+17 MNL
-31 SGPFIKRPVATMLL
+31 SGPFIRRPVATMLL

-62 SPLPQMDFP
+62 APLPQMDFP

-84 EVMASTVATPLERSF
+84 EVMASSVATPLERSL
-99 GSIAGVNTMSSRSS
+99 GAIAGVNTMSSGSS

-123 DLDRD
+123 DQGRD

-133 REVQAAINASRTLLP
+133 REVQAAINASRNLLP

-155 TYKKVNPSQAPIMVL
+155 TYKKINPSQAPIMVL
-170 SLTSDV
+170 ALTSNV
-176 LEKGQLY
+176 LQKGQLY

-195 QVQGVGE
+195 QVPGVGE

-212 VRIELEPQS
+212 VRVELEPQL

-233 NTIANANVR
+233 ATIANANVR
-242 RPKGSVED
+242 RPKGSVEN
-250 DQRLWQVQ
+250 DQHNWQVQ
-258 ANDQLEKAKDYES
+258 ANDQLEKAKDYEP
-271 LIIHYNGGAALRL
+271 LIIRYQNGTALRL
-284 KDVAKVSDGVEDR
+284 SDVAKVRDGVEDR
-297 YNSGFFNDDAAVLLV
+297 YNSGFFNDQDAVLLV
-312 INRQAGANIIETVNE
+312 VNRQAGANIIETVE
-327 IKAQLP
+327 QIKAQLP
-333 ALQAVLPASVKLNLA
+333 ALQAVLPASVKLELA

-390 TLAVPVSLVGTFA
+390 SLAVPVSLVGTFA
-403 VMYLYG
+403 IMYLYG

-442 DEGVRPMRA
+442 DAGMKPMQA
-451 AYLGAQEVGFT
+451 AYLGAKEVGFT

-497 AIVVSLVVS
+497 SIVVSLLVS

-518 KPHTPGQ
+518 KPHVPGQ
-525 ENRLQRW
+525 ENGLQRW
-532 SRRANDW
+532 SQRVNER
-539 MVGKYATSLDWVL
+539 MVSGYARSLDWVL
-552 RHKRLTLLSL
+552 AHKRLTLFSL
-562 FVTIGVN
+562 LLTIGVN

-589 IGFVRGDDGLS
+589 MGFVRGDDGLS

-608 EIFRRAVLKDEAVE
+608 EIFRRAVLADPAVA
-622 SVAGFIGGNNGTN
+622 SVAGFIGGNSGTN
-635 NAFMLVRL
+635 NAMMLVRL
-643 KPIKERS
+643 KPIGERK
-650 ISAQKVIERLRKEMP
+650 ISAQKVIERLRKNMP
-665 KVPGAQLML
+665 LVPGGRLML

-684 GREQTTSQYSYILQS
+684 GRDQTSSQYSYILQS
-699 GDLGAL
+699 GDLSAL
-705 REWYPKVVTALKAL
+705 RLWYPKVVAALKAL

-729 GRGARQVTLIV
+729 GRGAQQVTLVV
-740 DRDQAKRLGV
+740 DRDTAKRLGV

-790 DPITLKQ
+790 DPETLNQ
-797 VQVIT
+797 VQIIT
-802 ADGARIPLSTIAH
+802 ADGQRIPLSAIAH
-815 YENSLENDR
+815 YENSLADDR

-831 ASESIAFDMAEGV
+831 ASENIAFDLAEGV
-844 TVEQGGA
+844 SLDTATA
-851 AIERAIAKV
+851 AIERAIAQV
-860 GLPEDVIAKMAG
+860 GLPEEVIAKMAG
-872 TADAFA
+872 TGDAFA
-878 ATQKSQPW
+878 ATQKSQPF
-886 MILGALVAVYLVLGV
+886 MILGALLAVYLVLGV

-963 ERSQGMAPLESI
+963 ERHDGMSPLESI
-975 RSACLQR
+975 RSACLLR

-995 GALPLL
+995 GALPLML
-1001 MSRAEGAEMRQP
+1001 STAEGAEMRQP

-1018 IGGLIFSQVLTL
+1018 IGGLVFSQILTL

-1036 YLYLDRLRHRFNKW
+1036 YLYLDRLRHRFNAW
-1050 RGVRTDAALETPL
+1050 RGVRTDGALETPL

>member
-1 MQGPLREQARS
+1 
-12 HRGAA
+12 
-17 GLVGWCGGQSSMNL
+17 MNL

-45 SLAIML
+45 SFAIML
-51 LGGVSFGLLPV
+51 LGGVCFGLLPV

-71 VIVVQASLPGASP
+71 VIVVQANLPGASP

-99 GSIAGVNTMSSRSS
+99 GAIAGVNTMSSRSS

-133 REVQAAINASRTLLP
+133 REVQAAINASRNLLP

-195 QVQGVGE
+195 QVSGVGE

-212 VRIELEPQS
+212 VRIELEPQL

-233 NTIANANVR
+233 TAIADSNVR

-250 DQRLWQVQ
+250 DQRMWQVQ
-258 ANDQLEKAKDYES
+258 ANDQLEKAKDYETLVIRYQDGS
-271 LIIHYNGGAALRL
+271 VLRL
-284 KDVAKVSDGVEDR
+284 KDVAKVTDSVEDR

-361 AEMTLLIAVALVILV
+361 AEMTLLIAVALVVLV

-442 DEGVRPMRA
+442 DEGVPPMEA
-451 AYLGAQEVGFT
+451 AYRGAEEVGFT

-497 AIVVSLVVS
+497 SIVVSLVVS

-518 KPHTPGQ
+518 KPHVPGQ

-532 SRRANDW
+532 SQRLNGR
-539 MVGKYATSLDWVL
+539 MVRGYATSLDWVL
-552 RHKRLTLLSL
+552 RHRRLTLLSL
-562 FVTIGVN
+562 LVTIGVN
-569 IALYVVVP
+569 VALYVVVP

-600 FSVMQPKM
+600 FNVMQPKM
-608 EIFRRAVLKDEAVE
+608 EIFRRAVLKDEAVQ

-643 KPIKERS
+643 KPIKERN

-699 GDLGAL
+699 ADLASL
-705 REWYPKVVTALKAL
+705 RTWYPKVVAAFRAL
-719 PELTAIDARE
+719 PELTAIDARD
-729 GRGARQVTLIV
+729 GGGAQQVTLVV
-740 DRDQAKRLGV
+740 DRDQAKRLGI

-756 AVLNNAYSQRQI
+756 TVLNNAYSQRQI

-790 DPITLKQ
+790 DPSTLEQ

-802 ADGARIPLSTIAH
+802 ADGARVPLSTIAH
-815 YENSLENDR
+815 YENSLEDDR

-831 ASESIAFDMAEGV
+831 ASEGISFDMAEGV
-844 TVEQGGA
+844 TVEQGTA
-851 AIERAIAKV
+851 AIERAIAKL
-860 GLPEDVIAKMAG
+860 GMPEDVIAKMAG

-878 ATQKSQPW
+878 ATQKSQPF
-886 MILGALVAVYLVLGV
+886 MILGALLAVYLVLGV

-927 YALGGEFSL
+927 YALGSEFSL

-963 ERSQGMAPLESI
+963 ERAGQTPLESI
-975 RSACLQR
+975 RSACLLR

-1001 MSRAEGAEMRQP
+1001 LGAAEGSEMRQP

-1018 IGGLIFSQVLTL
+1018 IGGLVFSQVLTL

-1036 YLYLDRLRHRFNKW
+1036 YLYLDKLRHRFNRW

>member
-1 MQGPLREQARS
+1 
-12 HRGAA
+12 
-17 GLVGWCGGQSSMNL
+17 MNL

-99 GSIAGVNTMSSRSS
+99 GAIAGVNTMSSRSS

-133 REVQAAINASRTLLP
+133 REVQAAINASRNLLP

-212 VRIELEPQS
+212 VRIELEPQA

-250 DQRLWQVQ
+250 SQRLWQVQ

-271 LIIHYNGGAALRL
+271 LIIHYADGAALRL

-297 YNSGFFNDDAAVLLV
+297 YNSGFFNNDSAVLLV

-442 DEGVRPMRA
+442 DEGVRPMKA
-451 AYLGAQEVGFT
+451 AYLGAREVGFT

-497 AIVVSLVVS
+497 SIVVSLVVS

-518 KPHTPGQ
+518 KPHVPGQ

-532 SRRANDW
+532 SRQANEW
-539 MVGKYATSLDWVL
+539 LVAKYATSLDWVL
-552 RHKRLTLLSL
+552 RHRRLTLLSL
-562 FVTIGVN
+562 LVTVGVN
-569 IALYVVVP
+569 VALYVVVP

-608 EIFRRAVLKDEAVE
+608 ETFRRAVLKDEAVE
-622 SVAGFIGGNNGTN
+622 SVAGFIGGTNGTN

-643 KPIKERS
+643 KPIKERN

-665 KVPGAQLML
+665 KVAGAQLML

-699 GDLGAL
+699 ADLGEL
-705 REWYPKVVTALKAL
+705 REWYPKVVTALRAL

-729 GRGARQVTLIV
+729 GRGAQQVTLIV

-750 DMDMVT
+750 DMNMVT

-802 ADGARIPLSTIAH
+802 AAGARIPLSTIAH
-815 YENSLENDR
+815 YENSLEDDR

-831 ASESIAFDMAEGV
+831 ASESISFDMAEGV
-844 TVEQGGA
+844 TVEQGTA
-851 AIERAIAKV
+851 AIERAIARL
-860 GLPEDVIAKMAG
+860 GMPEDVIVKMAG

-878 ATQKSQPW
+878 ATQKSQPF

-963 ERSQGMAPLESI
+963 ERQQGMAPLESI
-975 RSACLQR
+975 RNACLQR

-1001 MSRAEGAEMRQP
+1001 LSRAEGAEMRQP

-1036 YLYLDRLRHRFNKW
+1036 YLYLDKLRHRFNHW

>member
-1 MQGPLREQARS
+1 
-12 HRGAA
+12 
-17 GLVGWCGGQSSMNL
+17 MNL

-45 SLAIML
+45 SFAIML
-51 LGGVSFGLLPV
+51 LGGVCFGLLPV

-71 VIVVQASLPGASP
+71 VIVVQANLPGASP

-99 GSIAGVNTMSSRSS
+99 GAIAGVNTMSSRSS

-133 REVQAAINASRTLLP
+133 REVQAAINASRNLLP

-155 TYKKVNPSQAPIMVL
+155 TYKKVNPSQAPVMVL

-195 QVQGVGE
+195 QVSGVGE

-212 VRIELEPQS
+212 VRVELEPQL

-233 NTIANANVR
+233 KAIANSNVR

-250 DQRLWQVQ
+250 DRRMWQVQ
-258 ANDQLEKAKDYES
+258 ANDQLEKAKDYET
-271 LIIHYNGGAALRL
+271 LIIRYQDGSVLRL
-284 KDVAKVSDGVEDR
+284 KDVAKVTDSVEDR
-297 YNSGFFNDDAAVLLV
+297 YNSGFFNNDAAVLLV

-361 AEMTLLIAVALVILV
+361 AEMTLLIAVALVVLV
-376 VFLFLGNFRASLIP
+376 VFLFLGNVRASLIP

-442 DEGVRPMRA
+442 DEGVPPMKA
-451 AYLGAQEVGFT
+451 AYRGAKEVGFT
-462 LLSMNVSL
+462 LLSMNASL

-497 AIVVSLVVS
+497 AIVVSLLVS
-506 LTLTPMLCARWL
+506 LTLTPMLCSRWL
-518 KPHTPGQ
+518 KPHVSGQ
-525 ENRLQRW
+525 ENRLQRG
-532 SRRANDW
+532 SRRLNDW
-539 MVGKYATSLDWVL
+539 MVRGYAISLDWVL
-552 RHKRLTLLSL
+552 RHRRLTLLSL
-562 FVTIGVN
+562 LVTIGVN
-569 IALYVVVP
+569 VALYVVVP

-600 FSVMQPKM
+600 FNVMQPKM
-608 EIFRRAVLKDEAVE
+608 EIFRRAVLKDDAVQ

-699 GDLGAL
+699 ADLASL
-705 REWYPKVVTALKAL
+705 RQWYPKLVAAFRTL
-719 PELTAIDARE
+719 PELTAIDARD
-729 GRGARQVTLIV
+729 GGGAQQVTLVV
-740 DRDQAKRLGV
+740 DRDQAKRLGI
-750 DMDMVT
+750 DMNMVT

-776 QYQVVMEVNPKYAQ
+776 QYQVVMEVNPKYAR
-790 DPITLKQ
+790 DPNTLEQ

-802 ADGARIPLSTIAH
+802 ADGARVPLSAIAH
-815 YENSLENDR
+815 YENSLEDDR

-831 ASESIAFDMAEGV
+831 ASESISFDMAEGV
-844 TVEQGGA
+844 TVEQGTA
-851 AIERAIAKV
+851 AIERAIARL
-860 GLPEDVIAKMAG
+860 GMPEDVIVKVAG

-878 ATQKSQPW
+878 ATQKSQPF
-886 MILGALVAVYLVLGV
+886 MILGALLAVYLVLGV

-927 YALGGEFSL
+927 YVLGGEFSL

-963 ERSQGMAPLESI
+963 ERGGQAPLESI
-975 RSACLQR
+975 RSACLLR

-995 GALPLL
+995 GAVPLL
-1001 MSRAEGAEMRQP
+1001 IGGAEGSEMRQP

-1018 IGGLIFSQVLTL
+1018 IGGLVFSQVLTL

-1036 YLYLDRLRHRFNKW
+1036 YLYLDKLRHRFNRW

>member
-1 MQGPLREQARS
+1 
-12 HRGAA
+12 
-17 GLVGWCGGQSSMNL
+17 MNL

-62 SPLPQMDFP
+62 APLPQMDFP

-99 GSIAGVNTMSSRSS
+99 GAIAGVNTMSSRSS

-133 REVQAAINASRTLLP
+133 REVQAAINASRNLLP

-202 VQIGGSSLPA
+202 VQVGGSSLPA
-212 VRIELEPQS
+212 VRIELEPQL

-233 NTIANANVR
+233 NAIANANQR

-250 DQRLWQVQ
+250 DLRLWQIQ
-258 ANDQLEKAKDYES
+258 ANDQLEKARDYEP
-271 LIIHYNGGAALRL
+271 LIIHYNNGAALRL

-376 VFLFLGNFRASLIP
+376 VYLFLGNFRASLIP

-403 VMYLYG
+403 IMYLYG

-442 DEGVRPMRA
+442 DEGIAPMKA
-451 AYLGAQEVGFT
+451 AYLGAKEVGFT

-532 SRRANDW
+532 SRRSNDW
-539 MVGKYATSLDWVL
+539 MMGKYATSLDWVL
-552 RHKRLTLLSL
+552 RHRRLTLLSL
-562 FVTIGVN
+562 LLTIGVN
-569 IALYVVVP
+569 VALYVVVP

-608 EIFRRAVLKDEAVE
+608 EIFRRAVLKDAAVE

-643 KPIKERS
+643 KPIKERD

-699 GDLGAL
+699 GDLGEL
-705 REWYPKVVTALKAL
+705 RQWYPKVVTALRAL
-719 PELTAIDARE
+719 PEITAIDARE
-729 GRGARQVTLIV
+729 GRGAQQVTLVV

-790 DPITLKQ
+790 DPITLNQ

-802 ADGARIPLSTIAH
+802 SAGARIPLSAIAH
-815 YENSLENDR
+815 YENSLEDDR

-831 ASESIAFDMAEGV
+831 ASESISFDMAEGV
-844 TVEQGGA
+844 TVEQGTA
-851 AIERAIAKV
+851 AIERAIAKL
-860 GLPEDVIAKMAG
+860 GMPEDVIVKMAG

-878 ATQKSQPW
+878 ATQKSQPF
-886 MILGALVAVYLVLGV
+886 MILGALLAVYLVLGV

-927 YALGGEFSL
+927 YVLGGEFSL

-963 ERSQGMAPLESI
+963 ERHQGLDPLQSI

-1001 MSRAEGAEMRQP
+1001 LGGAEGSEMRQP

-1018 IGGLIFSQVLTL
+1018 IGGLVFSQVLTL

-1036 YLYLDRLRHRFNKW
+1036 YLYLDRLRHKFNHW

>member
-1 MQGPLREQARS
+1 
-12 HRGAA
+12 
-17 GLVGWCGGQSSMNL
+17 
-31 SGPFIKRPVATMLL
+31 
-45 SLAIML
+45 
-51 LGGVSFGLLPV
+51 
-62 SPLPQMDFP
+62 
-71 VIVVQASLPGASP
+71 
-84 EVMASTVATPLERSF
+84 
-99 GSIAGVNTMSSRSS
+99 
-113 QGSTRVILQF
+113 
-123 DLDRD
+123 
-128 INGAA
+128 
-133 REVQAAINASRTLLP
+133 
-148 SGMRSMP
+148 
-155 TYKKVNPSQAPIMVL
+155 
-170 SLTSDV
+170 
-176 LEKGQLY
+176 
-183 DLASTIL
+183 
-190 SQSLS
+190 
-195 QVQGVGE
+195 
-202 VQIGGSSLPA
+202 
-212 VRIELEPQS
+212 
-221 LNQYGVALDDVR
+221 
-233 NTIANANVR
+233 
-242 RPKGSVED
+242 
-250 DQRLWQVQ
+250 
-258 ANDQLEKAKDYES
+258 
-271 LIIHYNGGAALRL
+271 
-284 KDVAKVSDGVEDR
+284 
-297 YNSGFFNDDAAVLLV
+297 
-312 INRQAGANIIETVNE
+312 
-327 IKAQLP
+327 
-333 ALQAVLPASVKLNLA
+333 
-348 MDRSPV
+348 
-354 IKATLHE
+354 
-361 AEMTLLIAVALVILV
+361 VALVILV

-442 DEGVRPMRA
+442 DEGVPPMKA

-497 AIVVSLVVS
+497 SIVVSLVVS

-532 SRRANDW
+532 SQRANEW

-552 RHKRLTLLSL
+552 RHRRLTLLSL

-577 KTFMPQQ
+577 KTFLPQQ

-608 EIFRRAVLKDEAVE
+608 ETFRRAVLKDEAVE
-622 SVAGFIGGNNGTN
+622 SVAGFIGGTNGTN

-643 KPIKERS
+643 KPIKERNL
-650 ISAQKVIERLRKEMP
+650 SAQKVIERLRKEMP
-665 KVPGAQLML
+665 KVAGAQLML

-684 GREQTTSQYSYILQS
+684 GREQTTAQYSYILQS

-729 GRGARQVTLIV
+729 GRGAQQVTLIV

-756 AVLNNAYSQRQI
+756 SVLNNAYSQRQI

-815 YENSLENDR
+815 YENSLEDDR

-831 ASESIAFDMAEGV
+831 ASESISFDMAEGV
-844 TVEQGGA
+844 TVEQGSA

-963 ERSQGMAPLESI
+963 ERHQGLAPLESI

-1001 MSRAEGAEMRQP
+1001 LSRAEGAEMRQP

-1036 YLYLDRLRHRFNKW
+1036 YLYLDKLRHRFNHW

>member
-1 MQGPLREQARS
+1 M
-12 HRGAA
+12 
-17 GLVGWCGGQSSMNL
+17 
-31 SGPFIKRPVATMLL
+31 
-45 SLAIML
+45 
-51 LGGVSFGLLPV
+51 
-62 SPLPQMDFP
+62 
-71 VIVVQASLPGASP
+71 
-84 EVMASTVATPLERSF
+84 
-99 GSIAGVNTMSSRSS
+99 
-113 QGSTRVILQF
+113 
-123 DLDRD
+123 
-128 INGAA
+128 
-133 REVQAAINASRTLLP
+133 
-148 SGMRSMP
+148 
-155 TYKKVNPSQAPIMVL
+155 
-170 SLTSDV
+170 
-176 LEKGQLY
+176 
-183 DLASTIL
+183 
-190 SQSLS
+190 
-195 QVQGVGE
+195 
-202 VQIGGSSLPA
+202 
-212 VRIELEPQS
+212 
-221 LNQYGVALDDVR
+221 
-233 NTIANANVR
+233 
-242 RPKGSVED
+242 
-250 DQRLWQVQ
+250 
-258 ANDQLEKAKDYES
+258 
-271 LIIHYNGGAALRL
+271 
-284 KDVAKVSDGVEDR
+284 
-297 YNSGFFNDDAAVLLV
+297 
-312 INRQAGANIIETVNE
+312 
-327 IKAQLP
+327 
-333 ALQAVLPASVKLNLA
+333 QAVLPASVKLNLA

-403 VMYLYG
+403 IMYLFG

-442 DEGVRPMRA
+442 DAGISPMKA
-451 AYLGAQEVGFT
+451 AYLGAKEVGFT

-518 KPHTPGQ
+518 KPHVPGT
-525 ENRLQRW
+525 ENAMQRW
-532 SRRANDW
+532 SIRLNDR
-539 MVGKYATSLDWVL
+539 MVLGYARSLDWVL

-562 FVTIGVN
+562 LLTIGVN
-569 IALYVVVP
+569 VALYVVVP

-608 EIFRRAVLKDEAVE
+608 DIFRKAVLADPAVD
-622 SVAGFIGGNNGTN
+622 SVAGFIGGNSGTN
-635 NAFMLVRL
+635 NAVMIVRL
-643 KPIKERS
+643 KPITERK
-650 ISAQKVIERLRKEMP
+650 ISAQKVIERLRENMP
-665 KVPGAQLML
+665 KVPGGRLML

-684 GREQTTSQYSYILQS
+684 GREQTSSQYSYILQS
-699 GDLGAL
+699 GDLGEL
-705 REWYPKVVTALKAL
+705 RTWYPKVVAALKSL

-729 GRGARQVTLIV
+729 GRGAQQVTLVV

-790 DPITLKQ
+790 DPQTLDQ

-802 ADGARIPLSTIAH
+802 ADGARIPLSAIAH
-815 YENSLENDR
+815 YENSLQDDR
-824 VSHEGQF
+824 VEHEGQF
-831 ASESIAFDMAEGV
+831 ASETISFDMAPGV
-844 TVEQGGA
+844 SLEQGTA
-851 AIERAIAKV
+851 AIEREIAKL
-860 GLPEDVIAKMAG
+860 GLPEEVIVKMAG
-872 TADAFA
+872 TGDAFA
-878 ATQKSQPW
+878 ATQKSQPF
-886 MILGALVAVYLVLGV
+886 MILGALVAVYLVLGI

-927 YALGGEFSL
+927 YLTGGEFSL
-936 ISLLGLF
+936 ISLLGIF

-963 ERSQGMAPLESI
+963 ERHSGMGPQESI

-995 GALPLL
+995 GALPLML
-1001 MSRAEGAEMRQP
+1001 SHAEGAEMRQP

-1018 IGGLIFSQVLTL
+1018 IGGLVFSQILTL

-1036 YLYLDRLRHRFNKW
+1036 YLYLDRARHRFNQW

>member
-1 MQGPLREQARS
+1 
-12 HRGAA
+12 
-17 GLVGWCGGQSSMNL
+17 MNL
-31 SGPFIKRPVATMLL
+31 SGPFIRRPVATMLL

-99 GSIAGVNTMSSRSS
+99 GAIAGVNTMSSRSS

-133 REVQAAINASRTLLP
+133 REVQAAINASRNLLP

-195 QVQGVGE
+195 QVSGVGE

-212 VRIELEPQS
+212 VRIELEPQL

-233 NTIANANVR
+233 KTIAEANVR
-242 RPKGSVED
+242 RPKGSVENSE
-250 DQRLWQVQ
+250 QMWQVQ
-258 ANDQLEKAKDYES
+258 ANDQLEKAKDYEP
-271 LIIHYNGGAALRL
+271 LIIHYKDGAALRL

-376 VFLFLGNFRASLIP
+376 VYLFLGNLRASLIP

-442 DEGVRPMRA
+442 DEGIAPMKA
-451 AYLGAQEVGFT
+451 AYLGAKEVGFT

-497 AIVVSLVVS
+497 AIIVSLVVS

-518 KPHTPGQ
+518 KPHVPGQ
-525 ENRLQRW
+525 ENGLQRW
-532 SRRANDW
+532 SQRGNDW
-539 MVGKYATSLDWVL
+539 MVAKYASSLDWVL

-600 FSVMQPKM
+600 FTVMQPKM
-608 EIFRRAVLKDEAVE
+608 EIFRREVLKDPAVE
-622 SVAGFIGGNNGTN
+622 SVAGFIGGSNGTN

-643 KPIKERS
+643 KPIKERD

-684 GREQTTSQYSYILQS
+684 GREQTTSQYSYIIQS

-705 REWYPKVVTALKAL
+705 REWYPKVVTALRAL

-729 GRGARQVTLIV
+729 GQGAQQVTLVV
-740 DRDQAKRLGV
+740 DRDQAKRLGI
-750 DMDMVT
+750 DMNMVT

-790 DPITLKQ
+790 DPITLNQ

-802 ADGARIPLSTIAH
+802 ADGARVPLSTIAH
-815 YENSLENDR
+815 YENSLEDDR

-831 ASESIAFDMAEGV
+831 ASESISFDMAEGV
-844 TVEQGGA
+844 TVEQGTA

-860 GLPEDVIAKMAG
+860 GMPEDVIVKMAG

-878 ATQKSQPW
+878 ATQKSQPF
-886 MILGALVAVYLVLGV
+886 MILGALLAVYLVLGV

-927 YALGGEFSL
+927 YVLGSQFSL

-963 ERSQGMAPLESI
+963 ERHQGLGPLESI
-975 RSACLQR
+975 RSACLLR

-1001 MSRAEGAEMRQP
+1001 LGSAEGAEMRQP

-1018 IGGLIFSQVLTL
+1018 IGGLVFSQILTL

-1036 YLYLDRLRHRFNKW
+1036 YLYLDRLRHKFNHW

>member
-1 MQGPLREQARS
+1 
-12 HRGAA
+12 
-17 GLVGWCGGQSSMNL
+17 MNL

-99 GSIAGVNTMSSRSS
+99 GAIAGVNTMSSRSS

-133 REVQAAINASRTLLP
+133 REVQAAINASRNLLP

-212 VRIELEPQS
+212 VRIELEPQA

-233 NTIANANVR
+233 KTIAEANVR

-250 DQRLWQVQ
+250 DQRLWQIQ

-442 DEGVRPMRA
+442 DEGVKPMKA
-451 AYLGAQEVGFT
+451 AYLGAKEVGFT

-497 AIVVSLVVS
+497 SIVVSLVVS

-518 KPHTPGQ
+518 KPHTPGE

-532 SRRANDW
+532 SRRTNDW

-552 RHKRLTLLSL
+552 RHRRLTLLSL
-562 FVTIGVN
+562 IITVGVN
-569 IALYVVVP
+569 VALYVVVP

-608 EIFRRAVLKDEAVE
+608 EVFRRAVLKDEAVE
-622 SVAGFIGGNNGTN
+622 SVAGFIGGTNGTN

-643 KPIKERS
+643 KPIKERNL
-650 ISAQKVIERLRKEMP
+650 SAQKVIERLRKEMP
-665 KVPGAQLML
+665 KVAGAQLML

-699 GDLGAL
+699 GDLGEL
-705 REWYPKVVTALKAL
+705 REWYPKVVTALRAL

-729 GRGARQVTLIV
+729 GAGAQQVTLIV

-750 DMDMVT
+750 DMEMVT

-790 DPITLKQ
+790 DPVTLKQ

-802 ADGARIPLSTIAH
+802 ADGARIPLSTFAH
-815 YENSLENDR
+815 YENSLEDDR

-831 ASESIAFDMAEGV
+831 ASESISFDMAEGV
-844 TVEQGGA
+844 TVEQGSA
-851 AIERAIAKV
+851 AIERAIAKL
-860 GLPEDVIAKMAG
+860 GLPEDVIVKMAG

-878 ATQKSQPW
+878 ATQKSQPF
-886 MILGALVAVYLVLGV
+886 MILGALLAVYLVLGV

-927 YALGGEFSL
+927 YVLGGEFSL

-963 ERSQGMAPLESI
+963 ERHHGMAPLESI

-1001 MSRAEGAEMRQP
+1001 LSRAEGAEMRQP

-1036 YLYLDRLRHRFNKW
+1036 YLYLDKLRHRFNKW